1 MAMDSTKG
9 TRKQQRTASREGRRA
24 EEEATRRRQQRQRRQ
39 RWMWWGGGGVVVLV
53 VLGIVAV
60 ANQTQRASA
69 APTVD
74 GIQCVATEG
83 AVTHIHQHL
92 TIDDAGK
99 RVPVPQ
105 GIGINDTTGC
115 LFALHTHSPDG
126 VIHVESPTTAQNT
139 LGQFF
144 DIWGQPFSRTQVA
157 SATAGHGQSVR
168 AYINGRLYT
177 GNPRAIPLT
186 AHALITLE
194 MGPPWAPPTTRFSWP
209 AGT

>member
-1 MAMDSTKG
+1 MNAPEG
-9 TRKQQRTASREGRRA
+9 TRKQRRA
-24 EEEATRRRQQRQRRQ
+24 APREARRVREEAARQRQRRQRRQ
-39 RWMWWGGGGVVVLV
+39 RWMWGGGGGVAVLV

-92 TIDDAGK
+92 TIYDAGK

-105 GIGINDTTGC
+105 GIGINDTSGC
-115 LFALHTHSPDG
+115 LFALLTRSPDG
-126 VIHVESPTTAQNT
+126 IIHVESPTTAQNT

-157 SATAGHGQSVR
+157 SATAGHGQGVR
-168 AYINGRLYT
+168 AYISGRLYT

-194 MGPPWAPPTTRFSWP
+194 VGPPWAPPTTRFSWP

>member
-1 MAMDSTKG
+1 MNSPEG
-9 TRKQQRTASREGRRA
+9 TRKQRRA
-24 EEEATRRRQQRQRRQ
+24 VPREARRVREEAARRRQQRQRRQ
-39 RWMWWGGGGVVVLV
+39 RWMWWGGGGVVVIV
-53 VLGIVAV
+53 VLGIVV
-60 ANQTQRASA
+60 FANQTRRASA

-92 TIDDAGK
+92 TIYDVGK
-99 RVPVPQ
+99 LVSVPQ
-105 GIGINDTTGC
+105 GVGVNDSAGC

-126 VIHVESPTTAQNT
+126 IIHVESPTTAQNT

-144 DIWGQPFSRTQVA
+144 DIWGQPLSRTQVA
-157 SATAGHGQSVR
+157 SATAGPGRSVR
-168 AYINGRLYT
+168 AYINGRVYT

-194 MGPPWAPPTTRFSWP
+194 VGPPWAPPTTRFAWP
-209 AGT
+209 QGT

>member
-1 MAMDSTKG
+1 MNVPEG
-9 TRKQQRTASREGRRA
+9 TRKQRRTASREGRRVREDA
-24 EEEATRRRQQRQRRQ
+24 ARRQHQRQRRQ

-92 TIDDAGK
+92 AIYDAGK
-99 RVPVPQ
+99 LVPVPQ
-105 GIGINDTTGC
+105 GIGVNDTTGC
-115 LFALHTHSPDG
+115 LFAVHTHSPDG

-144 DIWGQPFSRTQVA
+144 DIWGQPLSRTQVA

-194 MGPPWAPPTTRFSWP
+194 VGPPWAPPTTRFSWP

>member
-1 MAMDSTKG
+1 MNAPEG
-9 TRKQQRTASREGRRA
+9 TRKQRRA
-24 EEEATRRRQQRQRRQ
+24 APREARRVREEAARQRQRRQRRQ
-39 RWMWWGGGGVVVLV
+39 RWMWGGGGGVVVLV

-126 VIHVESPTTAQNT
+126 IIHVESPTTAQNT

-194 MGPPWAPPTTRFSWP
+194 VGPPWAPPTTRFSWP

>member
-1 MAMDSTKG
+1 MNAPEG
-9 TRKQQRTASREGRRA
+9 TRKQRRA
-24 EEEATRRRQQRQRRQ
+24 APREARRVREEAARRLQQRQRRQ
-39 RWMWWGGGGVVVLV
+39 RWMWWGGGAVVVIV
-53 VLGIVAV
+53 VIGIVAV

-69 APTVD
+69 APTID

-99 RVPVPQ
+99 LVPIPQ
-105 GIGINDTTGC
+105 GIGINNTTGC

-126 VIHVESPTTAQNT
+126 IIHVESPTTAQNT

-144 DIWGQPFSRTQVA
+144 DIWGQPLSRTQVA
-157 SATAGHGQSVR
+157 STTAGHGQSVR

-194 MGPPWAPPTTRFSWP
+194 VGPPWAPPTTRFSWP